1 LIGSINDGFVGRTIL
16 FLVWGDFG
24 IEISQGVSASLDV
37 LSWFRWVVFD
47 VFLVVLVVGV
57 IVTWLL

>member
-16 FLVWGDFG
+16 FLVWWDFG
-24 IEISQGVSASLDV
+24 IEIGQGVSASLDV